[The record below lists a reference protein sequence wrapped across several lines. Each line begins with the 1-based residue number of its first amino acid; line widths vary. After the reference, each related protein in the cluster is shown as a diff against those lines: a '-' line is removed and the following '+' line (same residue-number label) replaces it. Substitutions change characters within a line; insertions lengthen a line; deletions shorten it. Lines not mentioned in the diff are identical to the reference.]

1 MDMCGHLWMFL
12 LLFPCMASLIK
23 RPTSINWVACFTDRN
38 GRRLKRST
46 ATKDKKAAQRIAES
60 YETAAR
66 RKRTAHQVRKVIAS
80 LHKEIT
86 GEELPTHSFHQY
98 AESWLERKK
107 HEIADSTLAFYRKAL
122 EKFETFIGDK
132 ADSEIVEISRDDI
145 TRFRNHES
153 KTLAG
158 KTVNHDLKALKMLFR
173 AARRDGVITEDPC
186 EFVDTVRMAR
196 GSHRRPFTIDELKSV
211 LAVADDEWR
220 SMIYFGIYTGQRLGD
235 IATLTWQNIDL
246 QTGEIRLVTR
256 KTGRSLIIPI
266 APPLQKLIMSLP
278 SSDNP
283 STPVHPRAFDI
294 VTVQGK
300 SGHLS
305 NWFAD
310 LLSAAGLREKKK
322 HRKTGEEGV
331 GRGRGSSAGGL
342 SFHCLRHT
350 AVTLLKEAGI
360 PAAVVMEMI
369 GHDSEA
375 MSQHYTH
382 VGREALEKA
391 ADSMPDVCGGRIP

>member
-1 MDMCGHLWMFL
+1 
-12 LLFPCMASLIK
+12 MASLTK
-23 RPTSINWVACFTDRN
+23 RPTSINWVACFTDRH

-46 ATKDKKAAQRIAES
+46 ATKDRKAAQRIAEN
-60 YETAAR
+60 YEDAAR

-86 GEELPTHSFHQY
+86 GEELPTHSYRQF
-98 AESWLERKK
+98 ADSWLERKT
-107 HEIADSTLAFYRKAL
+107 HETAASTLAFYRNAL
-122 EKFETFIGDK
+122 EKFEKFIGDK
-132 ADSEIVEISRDDI
+132 SDSEIVEISREDI

-158 KTVNHDLKALKMLFR
+158 KTVNHDLKAVKMLFR
-173 AARRDGVITEDPC
+173 AARRDGLISEDPC
-186 EFVDTVRMAR
+186 EFVDTVRMVR
-196 GSHRRPFTIDELKSV
+196 GSQRRPFTIAELKAV

-235 IATLTWQNIDL
+235 IATVTWQNIDL
-246 QTGEIRLVTR
+246 QAGEIRLVTR
-256 KTGRSLIIPI
+256 KTGRSLIMPI
-266 APPLQKLIMSLP
+266 APPLRKHIMALP

-283 STPVHPRAFDI
+283 SAPVHPRAFEI
-294 VTVQGK
+294 VNVQGK

-322 HRKTGEEGV
+322 HRKTGEDGV

-369 GHDSEA
+369 GHDSES

-382 VGREALEKA
+382 VGKEALEKA
-391 ADSMPDVCGGRIP
+391 ADSMPDLE